1 MIKTIRKPIAI
12 LMSVF
17 FMISLIPSAAFADGE
32 VLAQSFGEGGA
43 VSIRSAYTHISYAQ
57 ESDAPIGGRS
67 DKSSV
72 FTIGEVPSG
81 VNVTHT
87 SGYKWAPDSS
97 KNYTF
102 EMSVYFSGNA
112 YPAVN
117 AMWDDDLGPSLLMKV
132 DSDGYVNYNNNGA
145 TTKSEVKLDSEKW
158 HKIAVEYQ
166 ASRGR
171 FAIYVNN
178 TMLTDFTYNFGAANA
193 DELWIGVAKHG
204 YSGYVAYDDFES
216 YYGAYVPD
224 VNSTIITNDT
234 DYLKFETEKE
244 TIAYN
249 PDVYTT
255 PASLAEAIKNA
266 TNSTYVKI
274 FEDATLST
282 EASILSDENVAQFT
296 SPNGKTVVQWKI
308 RTINTDAN
316 SISNEFGYD
325 KDGNEIGVYKD
336 YRNSNITWSET
347 TGGLGG
353 KAQDDKSFVFTATD
367 IPEGAAKKSAGVKY
381 ASLDWTKDYVF
392 EMNILVDGADAT
404 VNFQYEDNGYELIK
418 YLSDGTFMYRENDT
432 YVDAGKYETGIW
444 HRLVIWFDGA
454 SDNGNPRRRHSIY
467 LDGEKLTEDGKY
479 MSNAAALIMPGI
491 NAATSSEGIVAID
504 DFKAYYLDNDY
515 TPSTADMVVTEN
527 TTALTFN
534 TMSKTLTYNPYVYAD
549 LASLIQGIED
559 ATQSK
564 YTAVFADSDLSVKAD
579 ELTDECILV
588 FTSPNG
594 KSYAYYDLREMTKE
608 DAMMSALG
616 LSSNSNLVQILDSS
630 IGVISHSYDRDYF
643 TDSDD
648 VIAALSSSAGYTL
661 SYVDAD
667 KNELGFKEEIQDE
680 ETGEVPV
687 IDVTVTD
694 GFIKAEK
701 GDNVFYIPVEKRG
714 KVNTD
719 ISTSVTGAAAVLDND
734 RTGYVTV
741 STTATSAIGGKT
753 VEDIDY
759 VITASNVPES
769 AKACTVGLKYMSL
782 PLVPA
787 TFEMNVYMDG
797 DAEFAVNYGY
807 EEDAFR
813 LFAIQKDGTIIY
825 NYSSSGNYLTSPFKA
840 ESGKWHKVAV
850 TYDAQRIRCHFY
862 VDGNLITDMSQ
873 PLTIKNIMIGA
884 GSATT
889 NGTVAIA
896 DFESYYGYYNYIDV
910 VRVENGKI
918 TAKAND
924 DIINGNC
931 VFALAEYEGGKM
943 VAINP
948 VWVTKDSNE
957 SASLEFNPDSTYKV
971 FLWNSENAAP
981 VAKAVY
987 YR

>member
-43 VSIRSAYTHISYAQ
+43 VSIRPAYTHVSYAQ

-193 DELWIGVAKHG
+193 DELWIGVAKHS

-216 YYGAYVPD
+216 YYGAYVPEPAD
-224 VNSTIITNDT
+224 LIVTTDT
-234 DYLKFETEKE
+234 EYLKFDTTKE
-244 TIAYN
+244 TITYN
-249 PDVYTT
+249 PEVYSS
-255 PASLAEAIKNA
+255 PESLAEAIKNA

-274 FEDATLST
+274 YEDSTLSQEVT
-282 EASILSDENVAQFT
+282 TLSDGNVAEFT
-296 SPNGKTVVQWKI
+296 SPGGTVTANWQIKALS
-308 RTINTDAN
+308 TDAN
-316 SISNEFGYD
+316 LISGDYGYD

-353 KAQDDKSFVFTATD
+353 KSQDDKSFVFTATD
-367 IPEGAAKKSAGVKY
+367 IPEGAAKKSVGVKY
-381 ASLDWTKDYVF
+381 AGLDYNKDYVF

-404 VNFQYEDNGYELIK
+404 VNYMYEDNGYELIK

-432 YVDAGKYETGIW
+432 YVDAGKYETGKW
-444 HRLVIWFDGA
+444 HRLVIWYDGTDGT
-454 SDNGNPRRRHSIY
+454 SQRRRHSIY
-467 LDGEKLTEDGKY
+467 LDGERLTENGKY
-479 MSNAAALIMPGI
+479 MTNTAAVIMPGI
-491 NAATSSEGIVAID
+491 DAYTSSEGTVAFD
-504 DFKAYYLDNDY
+504 DFKAYYVGGDYSPNPADKIAFENSDNL
-515 TPSTADMVVTEN
+515 N
-527 TTALTFN
+527 FN
-534 TMSKTLTYNPYVYAD
+534 EDTKTLVYNPYVYTD
-549 LASLIQGIED
+549 VTSVIQAVET
-559 ATQSK
+559 AAQSK
-564 YTAVFADSDLSVKAD
+564 YTVLFSDSSLSSKAE
-579 ELTDECILV
+579 ELTDECVLV

-594 KSYAYYDLREMTKE
+594 KSYGYYSLNAMTE
-608 DAMMSALG
+608 EEAMMKSLG

-630 IGVISHSYDRDYF
+630 IGVISHSYDSDYF
-643 TDSDD
+643 TDSDE

-680 ETGEVPV
+680 ETVEVPV

-850 TYDAQRIRCHFY
+850 TYDAQRTRCHFY

-924 DIINGNC
+924 DIINGAC
-931 VFALAEYEGGKM
+931 VFALAEYAGGKM

-957 SASLEFNPDSTYKV
+957 SASLEFNPDSTYKA
-971 FLWNSENAAP
+971 FLWNGENAAP
-981 VAKAVY
+981 VVKAVY